1 MKELLVLS
9 GKGGT
14 GKTTITAGF
23 ASLATKKVIAD
34 CDVDAA
40 DLHIILRPEKQVRH
54 DFVSGVKA
62 AIKKELC
69 TGCGTCSELCQYE
82 AITMD
87 DAAEVDDFSCEGCGV
102 CAHFCQEKAIEL
114 VPNHCGYWYVS
125 DTRFGTLVHAELK
138 PGEEN
143 SGKLVSMVK
152 QKARRRGED
161 EGANLILLDG
171 PPGIGCPV
179 ISSFSGADMVVA
191 VTEPT
196 MSGLHDLERILEL
209 SKHFKV
215 KAQVI
220 INKYDLNK
228 DMSSQIEKFCMK
240 SGVTLLG
247 TIEFD
252 QSVVDALV
260 AGKTIFEFKHCKAA
274 QSVANIWQQI
284 EKAL

>member
-220 INKYDLNK
+220 INKYDLNE
-228 DMSSQIEKFCMK
+228 DMSSQIERFCKK
-240 SGVTLLG
+240 SGIPLLG

-260 AGKTIFEFKHCKAA
+260 AGKTIFEFNHCKAA